1 MRDTSAVD
9 VSERGQRPATA
20 AAEKAAGDAG
30 GLRPR
35 QSAHHNGFPRRIGA
49 PNHAGELYA
58 ALDLGTNNCRLLV
71 ARPSRDGFRVVDAYS
86 RIVRLGEGL
95 ALTNRLSESAV
106 ERAIDA
112 LRVCRAKL
120 DARGVK
126 RARLV
131 ATEACR
137 AAENGAAFISRV
149 AVETGL
155 ELEIID
161 RKTEAYLAAT
171 GCAALADPAAN
182 SIVLFD
188 IGGGS
193 TEIVWLTDRPK
204 SRAGERMVRAW
215 VSLPVGVVTL
225 ADRYGGI
232 IVTPDN
238 FGAMQ
243 TEVSTMLGPFARE
256 ARAAMDSPRFHLL
269 GTSGTVTT
277 VAGLHLGLERY
288 DRRQVDGI
296 WMASADVKT
305 VVENLLAMSFT
316 ERAANGCIG
325 SDRADLVLAGCAILE
340 AIRAA
345 FPSNRIRIADRGLR
359 EGILMELMQAD
370 GVWFERRERR

>member
-1 MRDTSAVD
+1 MRDSSAVD
-9 VSERGQRPATA
+9 FSERGQRPASA
-20 AAEKAAGDAG
+20 ATEKVAGDSG
-30 GLRPR
+30 GVRPR
-35 QSAHHNGFPRRIGA
+35 QSAPNGFPRRSGA
-49 PNHAGELYA
+49 PGSAGELYA

-71 ARPSRDGFRVVDAYS
+71 ARPSREGFRVIDAYS

-120 DARGVK
+120 DARGVT

-137 AAENGAAFISRV
+137 AAENGAAFIARV

-204 SRAGERMVRAW
+204 ARAGERMVRAW

-232 IVTPDN
+232 IVTSDN

-243 TEVSTMLGPFARE
+243 AEVSTLLAPFAKE
-256 ARAAMDSPRFHLL
+256 ARAAVDSPRFHLL

-305 VVENLLAMSFT
+305 VVDNLLAMSFT